1 MLGTKRL
8 GWMAVS
14 ALSASLAGMV
24 ARKLVTLLW
33 RAGTGH
39 EIPVE
44 DDDRS
49 TGIAEAVAW
58 AAGVGAAVGVA
69 RVVSRRTAAVAWE
82 KAAGDP
88 PPGDTAKL

>member
-1 MLGTKRL
+1 MPGSKRL
-8 GWMAVS
+8 GWMALS
-14 ALSASLAGMV
+14 ALSATLAGV
-24 ARKLVTLLW
+24 LARKLVTVAW
-33 RAGTGH
+33 KVGTGH

-49 TGIAEAVAW
+49 LSASEAIAW

-82 KAAGDP
+82 KTVGEP
-88 PPGDTAKL
+88 PPGDEKKL